1 MGFRKDLGKFIFPN
15 PTHSNQ
21 DRDDNLFFAP
31 WVTCKEAIGD
41 LDYALKEDKEKIPGS
56 KDKELLKL
64 VPPEIIIFLLKKE
77 ITQSQNL
84 NGDQDTGLFY

>member
-1 MGFRKDLGKFIFPN
+1 MKKIKKLGYNISHQIINCADYGPSNSTKIFIGFRKDLGKFTFPN

-41 LDYALKEDKEKIPGS
+41 LDYPLKEDKEKIQG
-56 KDKELLKL
+56 LK
-64 VPPEIIIFLLKKE
+64 IK
-77 ITQSQNL
+77 N
-84 NGDQDTGLFY
+84 Y